1 MICVKELVKNFDDVC
16 AVNNIT
22 LNIPEG
28 EMLGL
33 LGTNG
38 AGKTTLL
45 RMIAGVLE
53 ADGGS
58 IVVDGANITSGDVSE
73 EIFYLPDDPYFF
85 PNASM
90 EEMILFYKK
99 YYPRMDAEAAAYMA
113 GKLNL
118 ETKRPLRTFSKGMKR
133 QAFLILA
140 LCAGTKYLLCDE
152 VFDGLDPIVTE
163 VMKNLF
169 RQEMKTDLE
178 EVKKAVDL
186 IRFHA
191 DGYFVTLIVR
201 MQPETMARLNS
212 FSPVFMKEVPMTL
225 EEIFIAEMEGKEYD
239 IRKVLR

>member
-140 LCAGTKYLLCDE
+140 LCSKYPSTFPVVLPILL
-152 VFDGLDPIVTE
+152 LYPLQRL
-163 VMKNLF
+163 VMVSSY
-169 RQEMKTDLE
+169 RPSPQLE
-178 EVKKAVDL
+178 EDYVVEL
-186 IRFHA
+186 GEHLLRGHIS
-191 DGYFVTLIVR
+191 VIVR
-201 MQPETMARLNS
+201 PTAYLGVEFANYIRL
-212 FSPVFMKEVPMTL
+212 L
-225 EEIFIAEMEGKEYD
+225 G
-239 IRKVLR
+239 

>member
-113 GKLNL
+113 GKLHPA
-118 ETKRPLRTFSKGMKR
+118 TKRPLRTF
-133 QAFLILA
+133 
-140 LCAGTKYLLCDE
+140 
-152 VFDGLDPIVTE
+152 
-163 VMKNLF
+163 
-169 RQEMKTDLE
+169 
-178 EVKKAVDL
+178 
-186 IRFHA
+186 
-191 DGYFVTLIVR
+191 
-201 MQPETMARLNS
+201 
-212 FSPVFMKEVPMTL
+212 
-225 EEIFIAEMEGKEYD
+225 
-239 IRKVLR
+239 